1 MRGRKKGRKKAGGLG
16 STSTAKTTAPRSAE
30 MSRAKIGYVVLSFLG
45 GAVVA
50 SALNNT
56 TVQKFTGLA
65 GIVAGGV
72 GAWKK
77 NLYAASFGAG
87 MFFSTVSLPKP
98 VEGTS
103 GIGDEVMGFDLK
115 TIADNT
121 KSYFQNLGN
130 KLMLKA
136 PVDAGIPTETTNG
149 LNGDDEVKYFINP
162 YTQRQNGLDLSAL
175 NNIEE
180 QLEQMENSAELDSEE
195 RNF

>member
-1 MRGRKKGRKKAGGLG
+1 MPRGKKGRKKSAGLG
-16 STSTAKTTAPRSAE
+16 TTPAGTTGARSAE
-30 MSRAKIGYVVLSFLG
+30 MSRDKIGYAVLSFFG
-45 GAVVA
+45 GAMIA

-56 TVQKFTGLA
+56 GAGKFSGLA

-98 VEGTS
+98 AAEGTS
-103 GIGDEVMGFDLK
+103 GVEDGEVMGFDFK
-115 TIADNT
+115 TIAENT
-121 KSYFQNLGN
+121 KGYFQNLGN

-136 PVDAGIPTETTNG
+136 PEQATVTQPETTSG
-149 LNGDDEVKYFINP
+149 LNGEDQVKYFLNP
-162 YTQRQNGLDLSAL
+162 ESRNELDLSAL

-180 QLEQMENSAELDSEE
+180 QMEQTENNVELDSEE